1 MAAMI
6 SLLFSV
12 VVEARTARGPAVPH
26 EVTRL
31 NDVVFSGYH
40 VFRSEMRILP
50 E

>member
-1 MAAMI
+1 MAATI
-6 SLLFSV
+6 RLLFSV
-12 VVEARTARGPAVPH
+12 VLEVWKARGPTVPR

-31 NDVVFSGYH
+31 DDVVFSGYH